1 MSILLFVIVRLL
13 GRFRQD
19 LRFAIRVVRGSKLIV
34 IVLHADRL
42 FLSYIGTWSTLSE

>member
-19 LRFAIRVVRGSKLIV
+19 LWLAVGIVSGSKLII
-34 IVLHADRL
+34 IVSHADRL
-42 FLSYIGTWSTLSE
+42 FLGNVATWSSLSE

>member
-13 GRFRQD
+13 GRLRQD
-19 LRFAIRVVRGSKLIV
+19 LRFAIRVVSGSKLIV

-42 FLSYIGTWSTLSE
+42 FLGNIGTWSSLSE